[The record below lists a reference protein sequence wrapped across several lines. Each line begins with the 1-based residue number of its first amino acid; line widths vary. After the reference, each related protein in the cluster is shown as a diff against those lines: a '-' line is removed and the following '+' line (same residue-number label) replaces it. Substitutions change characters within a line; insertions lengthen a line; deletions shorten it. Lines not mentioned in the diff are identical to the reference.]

1 MCNIYKNN
9 LNILLNLGENDIIYY
24 DDNNLHIE
32 DRYLCSLRGQKNPI
46 KILDIFITSYNNYY
60 NHYIISTEDKYS
72 DSDNIT
78 ELDVD
83 ISYFKNCIK
92 GIRIYVNNISNNYT
106 NLDIN
111 YVINKIDDLEKNTIE
126 NYLIEKEN
134 CKKLVDS
141 ISDKNNYGL
150 FTYFFHNKNDIEG
163 KIINEELNIKQDNKD
178 NKNNNLNNDIDD
190 IIVGDNYLDDDNI
203 ENNDDVFEEQSSYY
217 QEEKQSNYQYF
228 EGLLYIIGRK
238 LSNLLLGI
246 SNHISHIFFF
256 KNY

>member
-9 LNILLNLGENDIIYY
+9 LNIFLNLGENDIIYY
-24 DDNNLHIE
+24 DNNKLHIE
-32 DRYLCSLRGQKNPI
+32 DRYLCSFRGQKNPI

-60 NHYIISTEDKYS
+60 NHYIISTEDKYN

-92 GIRIYVNNISNNYT
+92 GIRIYLNNISTYYNN
-106 NLDIN
+106 IN
-111 YVINKIDDLEKNTIE
+111 NISTYYNNINNNNFINKIDDLEKNTIE
-126 NYLIEKEN
+126 NYLTEKEN

-150 FTYFFHNKNDIEG
+150 FNYFFKNKNEIEG
-163 KIINEELNIKQDNKD
+163 TVNTKEINKEIESLELPE
-178 NKNNNLNNDIDD
+178 NNLSESSEDS
-190 IIVGDNYLDDDNI
+190 NI
-203 ENNDDVFEEQSSYY
+203 EETDEVFEEQSSYY

-228 EGLLYIIGRK
+228 EGIMYIIGRK
-238 LSNLLLGI
+238 ISNLLLSLG
-246 SNHISHIFFF
+246 NQISHMFF
-256 KNY
+256 Y